1 MNKNEEQVAFTK
13 LGELNQRRQEEIN
26 AAAATDLPK
35 TYPMNELVKALHP
48 ATQYLKVTEI
58 IDHGPD
64 AKSFVFA
71 PDKDK
76 GTTKLATF
84 QPGQYIS
91 LRLHI
96 GDSYVTRP
104 YAIRSTPL
112 QAKEGKYIL
121 TMKLVNGGF
130 VTPYIWKNWQV
141 GTTVAASGPAGEL
154 FYEPLRDAKNIVA
167 IAGGSGIT
175 PFYSMA

>member
-64 AKSFVFA
+64 AKSFFFA

-84 QPGQYIS
+84 QPVPPSPHWGQ
-91 LRLHI
+91 LRNSSVCHPF
-96 GDSYVTRP
+96 DT
-104 YAIRSTPL
+104 
-112 QAKEGKYIL
+112 
-121 TMKLVNGGF
+121 
-130 VTPYIWKNWQV
+130 
-141 GTTVAASGPAGEL
+141 PAG
-154 FYEPLRDAKNIVA
+154 
-167 IAGGSGIT
+167 
-175 PFYSMA
+175 